1 MQGSTTNHAWLNVHG
16 DLAGWRAQTGG
27 AWTLTSMY
35 DAFGNPSRPGA
46 DVTGLGFQAMPQDPA
61 SGLVD
66 RNARSYNPATGTFT
80 AEDTVIGHLRS
91 PITLNRY
98 AYGNAAPLDYF
109 DPDGRFGL
117 SDIGNAIGGLVSKG
131 KELGGKLLGKGK
143 RGVEKAIDAV
153 TSTTRSVASAVT
165 GAVAGAASAV
175 SRATVAKVRNG
186 VRALQQ
192 AGGDIREGF
201 SLVKGDISRQY
212 RSLASSVDTDTVH
225 TVLNIAGFV
234 PGPIGATADLANA
247 GLYFLE
253 GDTKNALISLA
264 ATIVPVVVGAGIAG
278 VGLRTS
284 RIRTLASSDFMA
296 GSADE
301 VVDTSRA
308 GVLRIGD
315 DGPSVRVGERAPVN
329 TGEYNVVVHGTPDG
343 LDGVSPAR
351 LAELV
356 NKHAPPG
363 CTIRMLVCH
372 AGASGVGQ
380 ALADATGRNVWAAT
394 HQVGV
399 PRYGPP
405 FPVLVRTPGVWR
417 FLSPKG
423 P

>member
-253 GDTKNALISLA
+253 GDEERADLA
-264 ATIVPVVVGAGIAG
+264 GGHDRAGGRRGRNRRSRSANVQDSNAG
-278 VGLRTS
+278 VVRLQGRFC
-284 RIRTLASSDFMA
+284 RRGGRHQSS
-296 GSADE
+296 G
-301 VVDTSRA
+301 
-308 GVLRIGD
+308 
-315 DGPSVRVGERAPVN
+315 
-329 TGEYNVVVHGTPDG
+329 
-343 LDGVSPAR
+343 R
-351 LAELV
+351 LAD
-356 NKHAPPG
+356 
-363 CTIRMLVCH
+363 RRRR
-372 AGASGVGQ
+372 
-380 ALADATGRNVWAAT
+380 ALCARGRA
-394 HQVGV
+394 
-399 PRYGPP
+399 
-405 FPVLVRTPGVWR
+405 RTR
-417 FLSPKG
+417 EHR
-423 P
+423 